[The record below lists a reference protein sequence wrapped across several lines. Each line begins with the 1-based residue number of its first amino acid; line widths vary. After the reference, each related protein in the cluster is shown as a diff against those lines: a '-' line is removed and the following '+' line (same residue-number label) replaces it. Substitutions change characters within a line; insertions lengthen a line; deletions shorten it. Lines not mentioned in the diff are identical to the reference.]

1 MPKDA
6 TNYFG
11 VFLACKRFPSIVLDN
26 FLLVELHDEPDIY
39 GLLAAT
45 SLEGC
50 LPIAMGVNC
59 VDPDNEQWASQQR
72 SFKCELFHAKR
83 IRVKAHT

>member
-1 MPKDA
+1 M
-6 TNYFG
+6 
-11 VFLACKRFPSIVLDN
+11 
-26 FLLVELHDEPDIY
+26 ELHDEPDIY

-59 VDPDNEQWASQQR
+59 VDPDNEQWASQHAL
-72 SFKCELFHAKR
+72 SNVNSSTPNELE
-83 IRVKAHT
+83 